1 MSAMDTTFAGMTGLS
16 YSFLHIWLLPLSL
29 RFSRLRDVR
38 PKHVIWHDLIF
49 TRYALNIPGSGLG
62 RVDGFHQDKGAGERD
77 KGGEVLCRLLAAQG
91 DAFEALDLADAL
103 FGAGASFVEYLGE
116 ERRFGG
122 GILAVRDGGADAA
135 PARRLSVRL
144 GVVAFV
150 AEHRPRGD
158 VRANVEQDLEV
169 AAVAGLAGGQGE
181 GQRQAIEIELH

>member
-1 MSAMDTTFAGMTGLS
+1 VERA
-16 YSFLHIWLLPLSL
+16 
-29 RFSRLRDVR
+29 
-38 PKHVIWHDLIF
+38 LIHEG
-49 TRYALNIPGSGLG
+49 NKCLG

-77 KGGEVLCRLLAAQG
+77 EGGEVLHRLLAAQSN
-91 DAFEALDLADAL
+91 ALETFDFADAL
-103 FGAGASFVEYLGE
+103 LGVSASFVEDLGE

-169 AAVAGLAGGQGE
+169 AAVAGLAAGQVE
-181 GQRQAIEIELH
+181 GQRQAIEIELQVDFAGKAAARSAERLPVLPPFAPAAETWARTIVESTI

>member
-1 MSAMDTTFAGMTGLS
+1 MNGIPPKAAPSCVLGVVV
-16 YSFLHIWLLPLSL
+16 P
-29 RFSRLRDVR
+29 RRLRSR
-38 PKHVIWHDLIF
+38 PSISEASRD
-49 TRYALNIPGSGLG
+49 TNDRLG

-122 GILAVRDGGADAA
+122 GILAVRDGGGDAA
-135 PARRLSVRL
+135 PARRRSLRL

-169 AAVAGLAGGQGE
+169 AAVAGLAAGQVE
-181 GQRQAIEIELH
+181 GQRQAIEIALQVAFAGKDAARPGAGT